1 MTYFS
6 LPERRETRWI
16 LGLFFAA
23 LLLLSRDT
31 MYATILLGIH
41 PSQILILGI
50 TVALGIWFL
59 AVNRGAWHR
68 IFTDG
73 RMLLALAAGAVILV
87 PMLWKRDW
95 QLMYFSIYFA
105 VALGIFLS
113 YFMTSR
119 KAAKYY
125 TVILTALA
133 AYSVA
138 ASYLFRIPADL
149 GLLTVPVVKNPI
161 GIEFYHFGLAF
172 VPLSFVK
179 NRNFGIF
186 REPGMYQ
193 FFLILGLYLNNY
205 HIFWDSPKKYWT
217 VNIILAATLVTTFAT
232 GGLVELALLAAVTF
246 FDKGWYR
253 KKAGKLFA
261 GGVVLLVAGVSVL
274 IALHKGTLYDT
285 VLDMLSKFDF
295 QSESMTDRAGS
306 ILVNSKLFFAHPVFG
321 AGLSETMNAIGNNTS
336 SSTILY
342 AALGVLGGTLN
353 AAAWVCLVWR
363 KERKWLVNLL
373 LLLILFMSFNTE
385 NLVSN
390 VFFGLFPAMAMAEK
404 GIPLVKDLRRPGRR
418 KTI

>member
-23 LLLLSRDT
+23 LLLLSRDP

-41 PSQILILGI
+41 PTQIMILGI
-50 TVALGIWFL
+50 TAALGIWFL
-59 AVNRGAWHR
+59 AANRGAWRH
-68 IFTDG
+68 IFTDP
-73 RMLLALAAGAVILV
+73 RMLLALAAGVVILL

-95 QLMYFSIYFA
+95 QLMYFSIFFA

-113 YFMTSR
+113 YFVTCR
-119 KAAKYY
+119 EAAKYY
-125 TVILTALA
+125 TVILSALA
-133 AYSVA
+133 VYSVA

-149 GLLTVPVVKNPI
+149 DLVPVPVVQNPV
-161 GIEFYHFGLAF
+161 GVEFYHFGLAF
-172 VPLSFVK
+172 VPLTFVK

-205 HIFWDSPKKYWT
+205 HICWDSPKKYWT
-217 VNIILAATLVTTFAT
+217 VNIILAAATVTTFAT
-232 GGLVELALLAAVTF
+232 GGLVELALLAAVLF

-253 KKAGKLFA
+253 KRAGKLFA
-261 GGVVLLVAGVSVL
+261 GGVVLLASGAVTFIVL
-274 IALHKGTLYDT
+274 QKGTLYHT
-285 VLDMLSKFDF
+285 LLDMLSKFSF

-306 ILVNSKLFFAHPVFG
+306 ILVNAKLFFDHPVFG
-321 AGLSETMNAIGNNTS
+321 AKLSETLYAIDNNTS

-342 AALGVLGGTLN
+342 AALGLLGGTLN

-363 KERKWLVNLL
+363 KKRKWFVNLL

-385 NLVSN
+385 NLIAN
-390 VFFGLFPAMAMAEK
+390 VYFWLFPAMAMAEK
-404 GIPLVKDLRRPGRR
+404 GIPPVKNLVQAGRR
-418 KTI
+418 KPK